1 MRNKMIVIRTNHDV
15 PTSYLYAFSE
25 ELIKEAGMKGFE
37 VAKIEGKEIS
47 EVILRSGVKSRKPK
61 FIFFSGHGSDTSLF
75 DNHKKE
81 FISMSS
87 ADIFEETVAYTI
99 ACNCLAKLGSAAID
113 KGCYAFI
120 GYRKPFW
127 IARDHK
133 YESTPL
139 KDNIARPIIECSN
152 IIVKSLIK
160 GNSVE
165 ESIKKSHEKA
175 ADEILKLIY
184 SKGLLA
190 PASLQAL
197 VSNDEALSFK
207 GEASAKIIW

>member
-1 MRNKMIVIRTNHDV
+1 MIVIRANHDIA
-15 PTSYLYAFSE
+15 TSYLFAFSE
-25 ELIKEAGMKGFE
+25 ESIKEAETKGFKI
-37 VAKIEGKEIS
+37 AKIEGNEIS
-47 EVILRSGVKSRKPK
+47 EATLRSRIKNRKPK

-81 FISMSS
+81 FISMDS
-87 ADIFEETVAYTI
+87 ADVFKETVTYTI
-99 ACNCLAKLGSAAID
+99 ACSCLVKLGSAAVD
-113 KGCYAFI
+113 NGCYAFI
-120 GYRKPFW
+120 GYEKPFW

-139 KDNIARPIIECSN
+139 KDRIARPIIECSN
-152 IIVKSLIK
+152 VILKSLIK

-184 SKGLLA
+184 SKEPLG

-197 VSNDEALSFK
+197 VYNDEALSFK
-207 GEASAKIIW
+207 GEASAKIV